1 MIRPSEE
8 LPVNAL
14 LTAAQNGDTEEV
26 SRIWRELPPGEQES
40 VLLTL
45 LQTQVGTASDE
56 ASPESDEGLDPSL
69 GDTAAMDRVEQTDL
83 IPEGLEELRGLTV
96 SEGGDDAALAGKPVQ
111 NERAYWSRWRRRWRL
126 SALVA
131 AWAVTTVFA
140 FTADTSTFGPMEW
153 LVALFGTVVGGG
165 VLVGTLVNFA
175 VAAISATAQD
185 ELNESEIA
193 RP

>member
-1 MIRPSEE
+1 M
-8 LPVNAL
+8 NAL

-175 VAAISATAQD
+175 VAAISGTAQD